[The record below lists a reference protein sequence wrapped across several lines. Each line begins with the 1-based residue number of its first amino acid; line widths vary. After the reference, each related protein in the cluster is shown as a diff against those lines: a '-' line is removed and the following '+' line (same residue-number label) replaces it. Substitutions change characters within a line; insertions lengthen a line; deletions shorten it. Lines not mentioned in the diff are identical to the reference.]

1 MAGDGVEIRLQP
13 LGGRDQVMGERDGA
27 VLIRISAP
35 PVDGKAN
42 AALITFVAKTIGVPK
57 GAVTII
63 RGETSR
69 TKVIRVAGR
78 AADDVHAALLA
89 SA

>member
-1 MAGDGVEIRLQP
+1 
-13 LGGRDQVMGERDGA
+13 MGERDGA

-57 GAVTII
+57 GAVTIV

-69 TKVIRVAGR
+69 NKVIRVEGR
-78 AADDVHAALLA
+78 SPTDVRALLLVTA
-89 SA
+89 

>member
-13 LGGRDQVMGERDGA
+13 RGGRDQVMGERDGA

-42 AALITFVAKTIGVPK
+42 AALITFVAKTIGVPM

>member
-1 MAGDGVEIRLQP
+1 
-13 LGGRDQVMGERDGA
+13 MGERDCA
-27 VLIRISAP
+27 VLIRIAAP

-42 AALITFVAKTIGVPK
+42 AALIAFVAKTIGVPK

-69 TKVIRVAGR
+69 NKVIRVDGHGP
-78 AADDVHAALLA
+78 ADVRAALLA
-89 SA
+89 AA

>member
-1 MAGDGVEIRLQP
+1 
-13 LGGRDQVMGERDGA
+13 

-57 GAVTII
+57 GAVTIV

-69 TKVIRVAGR
+69 NKVIRVEGR
-78 AADDVHAALLA
+78 SPTDVRALLLVTA
-89 SA
+89 

>member
-1 MAGDGVEIRLQP
+1 VTTDGLEIRLQP
-13 LGGRDQVMGERDGA
+13 RGGRDQVMGERDGA

-42 AALITFVAKTIGVPK
+42 AALIAFVAKTVGVPK
-57 GAVTII
+57 GSVVII

-78 AADDVHAALLA
+78 AAADVRAALLA
-89 SA
+89 TA

>member
-1 MAGDGVEIRLQP
+1 MAGDGVEIRLHP
-13 LGGRDQVMGERDGA
+13 RGGRDQVMGERDGA

-42 AALITFVAKTIGVPK
+42 AALITFVAKTIGVPM

-78 AADDVHAALLA
+78 SPADVRAALLA
-89 SA
+89 TA

>member
-1 MAGDGVEIRLQP
+1 MAGDGVEIRLHP
-13 LGGRDQVMGERDGA
+13 RGGRDQVMGERDGA

>member
-1 MAGDGVEIRLQP
+1 
-13 LGGRDQVMGERDGA
+13 MGERDGA
-27 VLIRISAP
+27 VLIRIAAP

-42 AALITFVAKTIGVPK
+42 AALIAFVAKTLGLPK

-69 TKVIRVAGR
+69 NKVIRVEGQSP
-78 AADDVHAALLA
+78 ADVRAALLGTA
-89 SA
+89 

>member
-1 MAGDGVEIRLQP
+1 MTHPLPQELIRAK
-13 LGGRDQVMGERDGA
+13 RDGA

>member
-13 LGGRDQVMGERDGA
+13 RGGRDQVMGERDGA

>member
-1 MAGDGVEIRLQP
+1 VTTDGLEIRLQP
-13 LGGRDQVMGERDGA
+13 RGGRDQVMGERDGA
-27 VLIRISAP
+27 VLIRIAAP

-42 AALITFVAKTIGVPK
+42 AALIAFVPKTLGVPK
-57 GAVTII
+57 GSVVII

-78 AADDVHAALLA
+78 AAADVRAALLA
-89 SA
+89 TA

>member
-57 GAVTII
+57 GAVAII
-63 RGETSR
+63 RAETSR

>member
-1 MAGDGVEIRLQP
+1 
-13 LGGRDQVMGERDGA
+13 MGERDGA
-27 VLIRISAP
+27 VLIRIAAP

-42 AALITFVAKTIGVPK
+42 QALIAFVAKTLGLPK

-69 TKVIRVAGR
+69 NKVIRVEGQSP
-78 AADDVHAALLA
+78 ADARAALLGTA
-89 SA
+89 